1 MTTSAS
7 LIDIRTFY
15 TPASAAPLGNKLIP
29 RNFYQTYKTSLFD
42 VQHAEWMKVY
52 RSKHP
57 EFNFIFHGDAEM
69 DEFMLREWG
78 DHPIYPVYKGAQFGP
93 SKADIWRY
101 CILYSHGGI
110 YLDIDSAL
118 LFNMNG
124 IPSDVAEM
132 VSYEANELKNF
143 SWDQAWPCARFFLK
157 HQLEE
162 KRLFNPGNIA
172 LQWFLAFKS
181 QHPILKNVIDLIVA
195 NAGFYANKEFENVL
209 HAVVS
214 FTGPVIYTQAVWEY
228 VQAGNEVAQFGH
240 DVNGL
245 AVFKNI
251 PNHQESVYLNE
262 PNHYE
267 TQRSKKILILDI

>member
-1 MTTSAS
+1 MSSEAT

-15 TPASAAPLGNKLIP
+15 TPASVIAPQTKLIP
-29 RNFYQTYKTSLFD
+29 RNFFQTYKTSMFD
-42 VQHAEWMKVY
+42 QQHAEWMRVY

-57 EFNFIFHGDAEM
+57 EFNFIFHGDLEM
-69 DEFMLREWG
+69 EAFMRQEWG
-78 DHPIYPVYKGAQFGP
+78 HHPIYPIYKGAQFGP

-101 CILYSHGGI
+101 CILYIHGGI

-124 IPSDVAEM
+124 IPSDVEEM

-143 SWDQAWPCARFFLK
+143 SWNEDWPCTHFFKQHRF
-157 HQLEE
+157 QED
-162 KRLFNPGNIA
+162 RLFNPQHIA
-172 LQWFLAFKS
+172 LQWFLAFKAG
-181 QHPILKNVIDLIVA
+181 HPLLKKVIDLIVA
-195 NAGFYANKEFENVL
+195 NAGYYANREFENVL

-214 FTGPVIYTQAVWEY
+214 FTGPVIYTQALWEH

-251 PNHQESVYLNE
+251 PNHEESVYLNE

-267 TQRSKKILILDI
+267 TQKSKKVLVLNP